1 MKAIYIQ
8 VNDEIEKMSAMNLY
22 CDSESTMNQLED
34 IQAVVGNKGEKLLKA
49 KLKEKYEHIKEVY
62 DAIKTGYVLNLQFT
76 KKMNLIVVPC
86 FLTEDPNLLYA
97 FIVSWDKMGVHATKK
112 YFKTFFDNV
121 KIMPFEQIEELEN
134 ETNQED

>member
-8 VNDEIEKMSAMNLY
+8 VTDEIEKMSAMNLY

-34 IQAVVGNKGEKLLKA
+34 IQAVVGNKGERLLKA

-76 KKMNLIVVPC
+76 KKMNLIVVPY
-86 FLTEDPNLLYA
+86 FLTEDPNLLYS
-97 FIVSWDKMGVHATKK
+97 FSVSWNKMGVHATKK

-121 KIMPFEQIEELEN
+121 KILPFEQIEELEN
-134 ETNQED
+134 ETNVRV